1 MRSRDVFK
9 KKIFRTS
16 TFFCF
21 CMMLVCLIFM
31 LLINNIA
38 IHSIEEQVIQKEE
51 VRLDDIELA
60 LNKQIMSIHKF
71 SLNIAANSD
80 LRKDIYML
88 RENDKTRLGDIT
100 KSISMYMNSGGYEL
114 DYLVF
119 IDDTNYCIS
128 RGGILEKDIAEKLY
142 VTESNLIGRENW
154 DLINNGEYKNMYINI
169 PNQSAEGMD
178 NTVASDKLKL
188 SNVCYILTIMNPY
201 KTEPMA
207 TIMVSLDEEQIFGGI
222 KELEKTHI
230 AGVMD
235 SSGKLLLSSQNS
247 VADEDV
253 AEISKG
259 LTNEQK
265 EYFEKNI
272 GKYVA
277 VASQSNVNNY
287 TCFLLSDRMETEK
300 KVRSMWLKS
309 LFLIIVLFIIQMILS
324 VIYVYE
330 YRESIKRI
338 RKKLYSS
345 ADVSGRDDIYSLELS
360 IDEAIKEYHSE
371 VSGMKNQNIRMRDR
385 AIYNALVHDLI
396 YDCYEMTEVEEK
408 IKSNHYAVAVF
419 YISEFGEIMSDSK
432 ESRDAAVYC
441 VQNVVSELLN
451 EEFLTFVILQKDMI
465 ICLIGIQD
473 ELLEDFY
480 HKIEEDAEKTLV
492 LFEKH
497 FEMELISGISKVLDF
512 ESFGIM
518 YHEAIECVHEI
529 IVGNVDER
537 IIKYDKPKTIN
548 PAIRNMKENFS
559 ECLSGAIFAGK
570 AQTSIELLNEELNTI
585 ENISPL
591 KKTEK
596 KFLLSKLLLVVI
608 DICEKIDDELYV
620 ELMHYAQ
627 NIEHLITGNQF
638 GELRKYLINKT
649 IQACDIA
656 DEKRKNIGDVP
667 QKLIKTIGENYLE
680 PNFSSQR
687 LADIHGLSVN
697 YVLKLV
703 KGYTGVSFV
712 DYLNAMRIEK
722 AKELLKTTDYPIGKI
737 MELSGFAS
745 IATFNRVFRRL
756 TGSSAGK
763 WREAN
768 KD

>member
-222 KELEKTHI
+222 KELEKTHV

-235 SSGKLLLSSQNS
+235 SSGKLLLSSHNS

-253 AEISKG
+253 AEISKDY
-259 LTNEQK
+259 NE
-265 EYFEKNI
+265 FNAPDI
-272 GKYVA
+272 D
-277 VASQSNVNNY
+277 STPDN
-287 TCFLLSDRMETEK
+287 
-300 KVRSMWLKS
+300 KVDG
-309 LFLIIVLFIIQMILS
+309 
-324 VIYVYE
+324 E
-330 YRESIKRI
+330 
-338 RKKLYSS
+338 
-345 ADVSGRDDIYSLELS
+345 DDIDDAPVMLS
-360 IDEAIKEYHSE
+360 IIL
-371 VSGMKNQNIRMRDR
+371 GQNTKTYFGITILML
-385 AIYNALVHDLI
+385 AT
-396 YDCYEMTEVEEK
+396 TE
-408 IKSNHYAVAVF
+408 
-419 YISEFGEIMSDSK
+419 
-432 ESRDAAVYC
+432 
-441 VQNVVSELLN
+441 
-451 EEFLTFVILQKDMI
+451 
-465 ICLIGIQD
+465 IGI
-473 ELLEDFY
+473 
-480 HKIEEDAEKTLV
+480 TL
-492 LFEKH
+492 
-497 FEMELISGISKVLDF
+497 I
-512 ESFGIM
+512 
-518 YHEAIECVHEI
+518 
-529 IVGNVDER
+529 
-537 IIKYDKPKTIN
+537 
-548 PAIRNMKENFS
+548 
-559 ECLSGAIFAGK
+559 
-570 AQTSIELLNEELNTI
+570 
-585 ENISPL
+585 
-591 KKTEK
+591 K
-596 KFLLSKLLLVVI
+596 KF
-608 DICEKIDDELYV
+608 
-620 ELMHYAQ
+620 
-627 NIEHLITGNQF
+627 
-638 GELRKYLINKT
+638 
-649 IQACDIA
+649 
-656 DEKRKNIGDVP
+656 
-667 QKLIKTIGENYLE
+667 
-680 PNFSSQR
+680 
-687 LADIHGLSVN
+687 
-697 YVLKLV
+697 VL
-703 KGYTGVSFV
+703 
-712 DYLNAMRIEK
+712 
-722 AKELLKTTDYPIGKI
+722 
-737 MELSGFAS
+737 
-745 IATFNRVFRRL
+745 
-756 TGSSAGK
+756 
-763 WREAN
+763 
-768 KD
+768 